1 MIEIKSQ
8 RKANRVV
15 NQSSILPPIDGP
27 DTLYPELKKQT
38 EIALA
43 NLEKK
48 QKPKPK
54 TNDAA
59 FEETQD

>member
-15 NQSSILPPIDGP
+15 NQSSILPPIDGA
-27 DTLYPELKKQT
+27 DTLYPEFKKQT

-43 NLEKK
+43 NLEYKK
-48 QKPKPK
+48 KPKPR

-59 FEETQD
+59 MEETQD